1 MKDIIKMN
9 KLAGIITEGQARK
22 MMEALNEGMTE
33 NDLSVGEIYDLY
45 FKDKPSWKW
54 FTGVTLS
61 EITPTELIFRWEGS
75 NGGWDINVD
84 KKEFLEND
92 YIRPSSNS
100 QIPK

>member
-1 MKDIIKMN
+1 MVYRCN
-9 KLAGIITEGQARK
+9 TFR
-22 MMEALNEGMTE
+22 
-33 NDLSVGEIYDLY
+33 
-45 FKDKPSWKW
+45 
-54 FTGVTLS
+54 
-61 EITPTELIFRWEGS
+61 ITPTELIFRWEGS